1 MLFTFFPE
9 IKQSYFYFKEES
21 KYCGYLE
28 QVSICNKKSSNHR
41 ISLEYSKER
50 NSKKKCK
57 IFKKGKINKK

>member
-1 MLFTFFPE
+1 MRSSTE
-9 IKQSYFYFKEES
+9 SCMYVS
-21 KYCGYLE
+21 KYHVQSDSVNCSG
-28 QVSICNKKSSNHR
+28 KRKSSNHR